1 MQSKR
6 LCGLKHGKSEEKSMK
21 VSDYVAQFL
30 VNRGIDKL
38 FLISGGGMM
47 HLLDSV
53 GKQAGLEC
61 IFNLNEQA
69 SAICAESWAQ
79 YSGRMGAC
87 MVTTG
92 PGATNA
98 VTGCA
103 GAWVD
108 GTPVM
113 YISGQCRIE
122 QMGQLK
128 GLRIYGAQEIAIV
141 PMVKPITKYAVTVL
155 KAEDIRYHLEKA
167 AYLASHGRKGPV
179 WIDIPLD
186 IQGSQVD
193 LGALRAF
200 DPEEENADIPAVK
213 PDQIKK
219 VYSLINQAR
228 RPVILIGHGVV
239 ASNRQE
245 QIREFV
251 NFTGIPVLATWR
263 AKGVFGDEEE
273 LFFGSPGVPAVR
285 SANYVLQNADF
296 LLIIG
301 TRLNPAVTAYDEPH
315 FAYQARKVIVDI
327 EREEIEKLNIRFEM
341 GLVCDAGE
349 FIDAMLK
356 MKALYTPN
364 RDPRWLPYCTS
375 MKKKYPL
382 RKEKQPVP
390 SDCVDGFHF
399 AAALSERSRV
409 SDVFVGSSSGRSC
422 GVSHMA
428 YRIKRGQ
435 RFVTS
440 MGLGSMGWCVPS
452 AIACCIASGKRR
464 TLVIEGDGSLQHNI
478 QELALIRAHDLPL
491 KLFIFSNGGYA
502 SIYGMQKNNFQG
514 RFTGCTPESGVVFPH
529 LSDIAHT
536 YDLKYFCIRTD
547 NEIGNVLDEVMSD
560 DTPCLCELRIDINF
574 DEIPKSMTIANPDGT
589 FSSSKLENLYPFL
602 DKAEQQD
609 NMPDWS
615 MP

>member
-1 MQSKR
+1 
-6 LCGLKHGKSEEKSMK
+6 MK
-21 VSDYVAQFL
+21 VSDYVTQFL
-30 VNRGIDKL
+30 VEQGIDKL
-38 FLISGGGMM
+38 FLLSGGGMM
-47 HLLDSV
+47 HLLDSA

-79 YSGRMGAC
+79 YNGRMGAC

-128 GLRIYGAQEIAIV
+128 GLRIYGAQEIAII

-167 AYLASHGRKGPV
+167 AYLANHGRKGPV
-179 WIDIPLD
+179 WIDVPLD
-186 IQGSQVD
+186 IQGTQVD
-193 LGALRAF
+193 PESLRAF
-200 DPEEENADIPAVK
+200 DPEAENIALDAPLIK
-213 PDQIKK
+213 PGQIREM
-219 VYSLINQAR
+219 YALLNEAR
-228 RPVILIGHGVV
+228 RPAILIGHGVV
-239 ASNRQE
+239 AANRQE

-251 NFTGIPVLATWR
+251 NITGIPVLATWR

-273 LFFGSPGVPAVR
+273 LFFGSPGVPTVR
-285 SANYVLQNADF
+285 SANYVLQNADL

-301 TRLNPAVTAYDEPH
+301 TRLNPAITAYDEPH
-315 FAYQARKVIVDI
+315 FAYQAKKVIVDI
-327 EREEIEKLNIRFEM
+327 EQKEIEKLDICFEM
-341 GLVCDAGE
+341 SFVCDAGG
-349 FIDAMLK
+349 FIDAMLE
-356 MKALYTPN
+356 MKDLYDPHK
-364 RDPRWLPYCTS
+364 DPRWLLYCTS
-375 MKKKYPL
+375 MKEKYPL
-382 RKEKQPVP
+382 VREKQPIP
-390 SDCVDGFHF
+390 SDRVDGFHF
-399 AAALSERSRV
+399 AAALSGHSRA

-428 YRIKRGQ
+428 YNLKRGQ
-435 RFVTS
+435 KFVTS

-452 AIACCIASGKRR
+452 AIACCLASGKRR

-514 RFTGCTPESGVVFPH
+514 RLSGCTPESGVFFPRM
-529 LSDIAHT
+529 SDVAHT
-536 YDLKYFCIRTD
+536 YDLKYYYVGTD
-547 NEIGNVLDEVMSD
+547 AEIEGVLDAVMSD

-574 DEIPKSMTIANPDGT
+574 DEIPKSMTVANSDGT
-589 FSSSKLENLYPFL
+589 FTSSKLENLYPFL
-602 DKAEQQD
+602 SETEQRD
-609 NMPDWS
+609 NMPDWRI
-615 MP
+615 P

>member
-1 MQSKR
+1 
-6 LCGLKHGKSEEKSMK
+6 MK
-21 VSDYVAQFL
+21 ISDYIAEFL
-30 VNRGIDKL
+30 VEQGIDKL

-47 HLLDSV
+47 HLLDSA

-141 PMVKPITKYAVTVL
+141 PMVKPVTKYAVTVL

-167 AYLASHGRKGPV
+167 AYLANHGRKGPV
-179 WIDIPLD
+179 WIDVPLD
-186 IQGSQVD
+186 IQGAQIDPES
-193 LGALRAF
+193 LRAF
-200 DPEEENADIPAVK
+200 DPEAESIGLDVPTVK
-213 PDQIKK
+213 PDQIRE
-219 VYSLINQAR
+219 VYSLLNEAR

-239 ASNRQE
+239 AANRQE

-251 NFTGIPVLATWR
+251 DITGIPILATWR

-273 LFFGSPGVPAVR
+273 LFFGSPGVPTVR

-301 TRLNPAVTAYDEPH
+301 TRLNPAITAYDEPH
-315 FAYQARKVIVDI
+315 FAYQAKKVIVDI
-327 EREEIEKLNIRFEM
+327 EQKEIEKLNICFETS
-341 GLVCDAGE
+341 LVCDAGE
-349 FIDAMLK
+349 FLDAMLK
-356 MKALYTPN
+356 MKGLYDPHK
-364 RDPRWLPYCTS
+364 DPRWLPYCTS
-375 MKKKYPL
+375 MKEKYPL
-382 RKEKQPVP
+382 GKEKQLVP
-390 SDCVDGFHF
+390 SNCVDGFRF
-399 AAALSERSRV
+399 AAALSERSCA

-428 YRIKRGQ
+428 YRLKRGQ
-435 RFVTS
+435 KFVTS

-452 AIACCIASGKRR
+452 AIACCLASGKRR
-464 TLVIEGDGSLQHNI
+464 TLVMEGDGSLQHNI
-478 QELALIRAHDLPL
+478 QELALIRAHSLPL

-514 RFTGCTPESGVVFPH
+514 RLSGCTPESGVFFPRM
-529 LSDIAHT
+529 SDVAHT
-536 YDLKYFCIRTD
+536 YGLKYYCVGTD
-547 NEIGNVLDEVMSD
+547 TEIEEVLDEVMSD

-574 DEIPKSMTIANPDGT
+574 DEIPKSMTVANSDGT
-589 FSSSKLENLYPFL
+589 FTSSKLENLYPFL
-602 DKAEQQD
+602 SEAEQRD
-609 NMPDWS
+609 NMPDWR